1 MQFFLTVP
9 HDSAEEPTM
18 ASMDPAELEAALAA
32 VEEFNSD
39 YTSPGRFALPG
50 GCTRRRRPRPST
62 PPTASPWWST
72 DRSLRRRS
80 TSAASG

>member
-39 YTSPGRFALPG
+39 YTSPGRFALRGAAPAVVG
-50 GCTRRRRPRPST
+50 QDRRRHQ
-62 PPTASPWWST
+62 
-72 DRSLRRRS
+72 RRARGGRR
-80 TSAASG
+80 TVR